1 MKNVVMIISAIFF
14 LFIDNAFGQNRID
27 STNYV
32 FSPSPIIGWDSLKSI
47 IERPETYPEI
57 PKRAGMIGQI
67 SLIVV
72 VDSIGALIEIKPNHV
87 RGLDSLF
94 IPPLEKIL
102 RSIKWIPGSLNGKR
116 INNVATLDFTFCI
129 ISDNP
134 QSFFISAPAIKVK
147 EVH

>member
-67 SLIVV
+67 SLIVE

-87 RGLDSLF
+87 LGLDSLF

-116 INNVATLDFTFCI
+116 INNVAYLDFTFCI
-129 ISDNP
+129 IPDNP